1 MDVMSTKHVIYQK
14 DSRKMNGDKFTDED
28 VDDIK
33 KLHEDVKVLIKKF
46 ERKAK
51 P

>member
-1 MDVMSTKHVIYQK
+1 
-14 DSRKMNGDKFTDED
+14 MNGDKFTDED